1 MRHFVLII
9 TALFFIIQPL
19 PAIQCFDDEET
30 ENEEVIILV
39 ETNEGSLPGFRGPVF
54 IPVEAYYSNSSSGVN
69 IVFLANIGE
78 VVIHLTNMTTGT
90 ATQSVVDASTTG
102 ACYLPVTGGSGLY
115 RIEFVTPDGATYYG
129 HFNDL

>member
-9 TALFFIIQPL
+9 TALFFMIQPL

-39 ETNEGSLPGFRGPVF
+39 ETNEGTLPGFRGPVF

-69 IVFLANIGE
+69 IVFLANIDQYDDRYGDTE
-78 VVIHLTNMTTGT
+78 CRRCINNGCLLSSCYGWLR
-90 ATQSVVDASTTG
+90 SVSNRVCHA
-102 ACYLPVTGGSGLY
+102 
-115 RIEFVTPDGATYYG
+115 
-129 HFNDL
+129 